1 MDIISGESDPWAK
14 MASGRL
20 EEVGCPSSHRA
31 ETALIFRSLPSQFHI
46 PSISLG
52 RFLNKGESWR
62 VSQSGGGGG
71 GGDGALRHSGTASP
85 CYQLGKG

>member
-52 RFLNKGESWR
+52 NS
-62 VSQSGGGGG
+62 
-71 GGDGALRHSGTASP
+71 
-85 CYQLGKG
+85 